1 MKMYHTPESAI
12 QEIKIEDQFLASKPW
27 YDKTGED
34 WGGDVGFD
42 IEDDETWG

>member
-1 MKMYHTPESAI
+1 MYTAPGLRIRAI
-12 QEIKIEDQFLASKPW
+12 QNEDCILASKPW

-34 WGGDVGFD
+34 WGGDVGFN